1 MKKPYFLLAIAALL
15 AAAAPPVELDATG
28 LLPLTLG
35 MTPREAG
42 KALGRTLAIGYSDE
56 SKACGQV
63 LDPRYRTTSLMFV
76 DGRLARIDVRRP
88 GLTFRGVGVGSTGQ
102 QVAAAF
108 AKVSTRPHKY
118 SDGQYLDVKLSPTTG
133 LVFETDKV
141 KVTRFRLGTYP
152 AVEFVEGCS

>member
-1 MKKPYFLLAIAALL
+1 MKKSYSRLAIAVLL
-15 AAAAPPVELDATG
+15 VAAAPPAALDATG

-56 SKACGQV
+56 SRACGQV
-63 LDPRYRTTSLMFV
+63 LDPRYKTTSLMFV

-88 GLTFRGVGVGSTGQ
+88 GLTFRGVGVGSTRQ

-108 AKVSTRPHKY
+108 AKVTTRPHKY
-118 SDGQYLDVKLSPTTG
+118 SDGQYLDVKLSPATG
-133 LVFETDKV
+133 LVFETDKT

-152 AVEFVEGCS
+152 AVEYVEGCS